1 MLCALSL
8 FNVEDYD
15 MFRQYLTT
23 VGPSVQELG
32 GDLVVMGK
40 KAPEVRVR
48 FRGTTGCRAQRKLAG
63 VRG

>member
-1 MLCALSL
+1 MLYALSL

-15 MFRQYLTT
+15 TYRKYLTT
-23 VGPSVQELG
+23 ARPIVQELG

-48 FRGTTGCRAQRKLAG
+48 FRGTTGCRAQRRLAG